1 MIYIYF
7 GTNRE
12 LSKKQADSF
21 ILGRKK
27 DGVSVLSFD
36 DSSFTEEDFL
46 NPSESEDLFGGK
58 NMVFGRNLFSK
69 KEIKEFI
76 FKVAKQI
83 VESRVDYCFLEDEI
97 TKAEID
103 ILEKSGA
110 ILKESKAP
118 AKKNEDFNTFALADL
133 LMKRDKKGLW
143 VMYRKA
149 IDYGKTPEEI
159 AGVLFWQLK
168 VALLVRRGEEK
179 GISPF
184 AVSKARGLLKNFKD
198 GEIESALRDL
208 VDAYHLSRGGIGDME
223 LSLERFVLSI

>member
-1 MIYIYF
+1 MLCIYF
-7 GTNRE
+7 GANRE
-12 LSKKQADSF
+12 LSKKQSETF
-21 ILGRKK
+21 VSVRKK
-27 DGVSVLSFD
+27 DGFSVLYFD
-36 DSSFTEEDFL
+36 DSNFVEDDFI
-46 NPSESEDLFGGK
+46 NPSEGEDLFGGK
-58 NMVFGRNLFSK
+58 KVVVGKNLFSR

-76 FKVAKQI
+76 LKVAKR
-83 VESRVDYCFLEDEI
+83 VSESKVDYCLLEDEI
-97 TKAEID
+97 SKAD
-103 ILEKSGA
+103 IEVLDKVGVV
-110 ILKESKAP
+110 LNESKATP
-118 AKKNEDFNTFALADL
+118 KKNEDFNTFALADFM
-133 LMKRDKKGLW
+133 MKRDKKNLW